1 MVHMNHE
8 IKRRL
13 EKLNPVCRSY
23 LFKRARKFLW
33 PLPWQTDSLWNP
45 VDKRK
50 CKQYRKK
57 EAMKVVVLL
66 VISIGSSVVAAPSSQ
81 AQRKLGYAA
90 VHKNWA
96 I

>member
-1 MVHMNHE
+1 MVHINHE

-57 EAMKVVVLL
+57 RSNESSCPPRYQHWLL
-66 VISIGSSVVAAPSSQ
+66 SGGRSLLASSTQ
-81 AQRKLGYAA
+81 TRIRRGT
-90 VHKNWA
+90 
-96 I
+96 